1 MQKRDTSA
9 AGYSVDHDMAG
20 YNPARQEAHVLASVK
35 PPASFIGTSAVMQ
48 ALYSQ
53 IERAAKSHAPV
64 FIMGETG
71 TGKEVCAE
79 TIHRHSPRA
88 QHPFIAINCAAIPRD
103 LLESELFG
111 HVKGAF
117 TGAISDRE
125 GAAATAHKGTL
136 FLDEVAE
143 MAPDMQTKLLRFL
156 QNFSFRKVGGNALEQ
171 TDVRIICATNRDP
184 LKEIATGHLREDLFF
199 RLHVIPLHMPR
210 LHERDDDVLDIAYG
224 LLRRYS
230 REEHKNFH
238 ALSPEV
244 QDFFR
249 AYGWPGNVRQLQNLM
264 RYICV
269 MYDGETVTPYMLPRT
284 LLCATELTDRGADR
298 GPELALE
305 TRGGAHMPPDG
316 FPVWFDHLTL
326 AEIERQVIERTV
338 ARMHGNVPQAA
349 AHLGVAPSTLYRK
362 RVSWHPDLDHEGE
375 HKEAVPPPD
384 KSAAI
389 FER

>member
-1 MQKRDTSA
+1 
-9 AGYSVDHDMAG
+9 
-20 YNPARQEAHVLASVK
+20 
-35 PPASFIGTSAVMQ
+35 MQ

-53 IERAAKSHAPV
+53 IEQAAKSQAPV

-71 TGKEVCAE
+71 TGKELCAE
-79 TIHRHSPRA
+79 AIHRHSPRA

-125 GAAATAHKGTL
+125 GAASMAHKGTL

-184 LKEIATGHLREDLFF
+184 LKEIAAGHLREDLFF
-199 RLHVIPLHMPR
+199 RLHVIPLKMPP
-210 LHERDDDVLDIAYG
+210 LHERGDDVLDIAQG

-230 REEHKNFH
+230 AEERKNFRT
-238 ALSPEV
+238 LSPEV
-244 QDFFR
+244 QDYFR
-249 AYGWPGNVRQLQNLM
+249 SYDGPGNVRQLQNVM

-269 MYDGETVTPYMLPRT
+269 MHDSASVTLDMLPHRVLYTRT
-284 LLCATELTDRGADR
+284 HPEPAATAT
-298 GPELALE
+298 PERFAGEAGDGHLPEWLA
-305 TRGGAHMPPDG
+305 AM
-316 FPVWFDHLTL
+316 TL
-326 AEIERQVIERTV
+326 AEVERHVIESTV
-338 ARMHGNVPQAA
+338 TRMRGNVPQAA

-362 RVSWHPDLDHEGE
+362 RISWNPGLEREGGAAEMGLNPDILGH
-375 HKEAVPPPD
+375 
-384 KSAAI
+384 
-389 FER
+389 

>member
-1 MQKRDTSA
+1 MPNMNRHDTA
-9 AGYSVDHDMAG
+9 NNTFSVDHDMAG
-20 YNPARQEAHVLASVK
+20 YSTGRPETRTQQNGAQTNCN
-35 PPASFIGTSAVMQ
+35 FIGLSPVMQ
-48 ALYSQ
+48 TLYTQ
-53 IERAAKSHAPV
+53 IEQAAKSQAPV

-71 TGKEVCAE
+71 TGKELCAE
-79 TIHRHSPRA
+79 AIHRHSPRA

-125 GAAATAHKGTL
+125 GAASMAHKGTL

-184 LKEIATGHLREDLFF
+184 LKEIAAGHLREDLFF
-199 RLHVIPLHMPR
+199 RLHVIPLQMPP
-210 LHERDDDVLDIAYG
+210 LHERGDDVLDIAQG

-230 REEHKNFH
+230 AEERKNFRTL
-238 ALSPEV
+238 APAV
-244 QDFFR
+244 QGYFR
-249 AYGWPGNVRQLQNLM
+249 SYDWPGNVRQLQNIM

-269 MYDGETVTPYMLPRT
+269 MYDGPEVTLEMLPPR
-284 LLCATELTDRGADR
+284 LLYARDAAPGTAPQPTD
-298 GPELALE
+298 LA
-305 TRGGAHMPPDG
+305 AHEGTACGQPDYLPG
-316 FPVWFDHLTL
+316 WLAAMTL
-326 AEIERQVIERTV
+326 AEIERHVIESTV
-338 ARMHGNVPQAA
+338 TRMRGNVPQAA

-362 RVSWHPDLDHEGE
+362 RISWHPELENEAEAADIGSSRDLPGH
-375 HKEAVPPPD
+375 
-384 KSAAI
+384 
-389 FER
+389 